1 MCAVLLFVGC
11 AGVRS
16 GAPQGEQEHTEATN
30 EQVRSPEATA
40 SEETR
45 CGETRTIDLMNDRF
59 TTNEVPD
66 CPSGG
71 LLSGTE
77 GQDMLAGEKGDDEIH
92 GLGELDIIVGGL
104 GNDVIYGGPGGDL
117 PGGDEGD
124 DVIYGG
130 DGDEQM
136 WGGEGEDVLY
146 GGDGSDLIDASDRQQ
161 RDKLYCGEGIDLY
174 WADKNDYVSSSCE
187 DKLKPDTPKN
197 IHPREA

>member
-1 MCAVLLFVGC
+1 MVRALLIMCAVLLFVGC

-59 TTNEVPD
+59 TTNDVPD

-77 GQDMLAGEKGDDEIH
+77 GQDMLAGEKGRRS
-92 GLGELDIIVGGL
+92 LA
-104 GNDVIYGGPGGDL
+104 
-117 PGGDEGD
+117 
-124 DVIYGG
+124 
-130 DGDEQM
+130 
-136 WGGEGEDVLY
+136 
-146 GGDGSDLIDASDRQQ
+146 ASCFHDFDR
-161 RDKLYCGEGIDLY
+161 I
-174 WADKNDYVSSSCE
+174 
-187 DKLKPDTPKN
+187 
-197 IHPREA
+197 